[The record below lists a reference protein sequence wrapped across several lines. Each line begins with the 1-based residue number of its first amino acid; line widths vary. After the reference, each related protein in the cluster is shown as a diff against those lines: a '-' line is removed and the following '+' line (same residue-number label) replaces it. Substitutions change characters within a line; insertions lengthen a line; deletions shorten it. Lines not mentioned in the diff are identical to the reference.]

1 MRRRTKAFAL
11 RVIRVVTSL
20 PPGRIGDVL
29 GRQLLKSGTSIGANY
44 AEATRASSRKQF
56 IYLVEIAT
64 REAVETQYWLE
75 LLLESEAFSETKL
88 NDLIAESAELAAILT
103 ATAKTA
109 RSKDSKPLVDAKK
122 LNNK

>member
-1 MRRRTKAFAL
+1 MRRRTKTFAL
-11 RVIRVVTSL
+11 HVIRVVASL
-20 PPGRIGDVL
+20 PQGRIGDVL

-75 LLLESEAFSETKL
+75 LLLESETFSETKL
-88 NDLIAESAELAAILT
+88 SDLVAESAELAAILT
-103 ATAKTA
+103 ATANTA
-109 RSKDSKPLVDAKK
+109 RSKDSKPLADAKK
-122 LNNK
+122 FNNK

>member
-75 LLLESEAFSETKL
+75 LLLESETFSETKL
-88 NDLIAESAELAAILT
+88 NDLIAESGELAAILT
-103 ATAKTA
+103 ATANTA
-109 RSKDSKPLVDAKK
+109 RSKDSKP
-122 LNNK
+122 